1 MADLEN
7 FLCYWSDPNTK
18 QDDVAFRLAH
28 AYETTT
34 ARLTVLRHTTLD
46 VLQPVKNSKGAWVP
60 GFAPDAIDRAA
71 ALGTEIDKTDE
82 RQKSIAHDIE
92 EYLELSGGKP
102 RFTDVNNERRGL
114 LDRISH
120 TEQHAAAMLKKALDK
135 DPHTSP
141 AVLMQ
146 RADISEAYSAQEKA
160 KKETEKPIAALN
172 ERIGKMR
179 AILERYERDGSARG
193 F

>member
-71 ALGTEIDKTDE
+71 A
-82 RQKSIAHDIE
+82 RSIASGAKPGTHAPFE
-92 EYLELSGGKP
+92 FLTGCRTSNVVCLSTVSLAVVVSYAWAS
-102 RFTDVNNERRGL
+102 RN
-114 LDRISH
+114 
-120 TEQHAAAMLKKALDK
+120 A
-135 DPHTSP
+135 TSSCL
-141 AVLMQ
+141 VL
-146 RADISEAYSAQEKA
+146 
-160 KKETEKPIAALN
+160 
-172 ERIGKMR
+172 
-179 AILERYERDGSARG
+179 GSDQ
-193 F
+193 